1 MKRKEHTINSKKH
14 HNLFIILAALTVLT
28 LSLATGCTSWEEAET
43 EAPPASTPE
52 TSVPDKAADTLF
64 IEPGNPSVDHNLDSS
79 PDPVPEEE
87 LILSREGYGAIGAL
101 SDEDLTLLDMLTYA
115 VEDEYLAHGEYIEI
129 MDRFDVDRPYG
140 NIARS
145 EEMHLSFLSEV
156 YGSYGIPFPEDTS
169 SDHLIIPE
177 SLLEAA
183 ETGVQAEIDNIAM
196 YEKFMTY
203 DLPENIYTVFEALMK
218 GSESHLLAFQ
228 KQVER
233 LK

>member
-1 MKRKEHTINSKKH
+1 MKRKEHTINSGKH
-14 HNLFIILAALTVLT
+14 HSLFIILAALTVLT
-28 LSLATGCTSWEEAET
+28 LSLATGCTSREEAES
-43 EAPPASTPE
+43 ESPPVSSTE
-52 TSVPDKAADTLF
+52 TSAPDAVPDAPL
-64 IEPGNPSVDHNLDSS
+64 IEPGNPGVDHNLDSS
-79 PDPVPEEE
+79 PDPLPEEE

-115 VEDEYLAHGEYIEI
+115 VEDEYLAHGEYMEI
-129 MDRFDVDRPYG
+129 IARFDVERPYG

-156 YGSYGIPFPEDTS
+156 YGSYGIPFPVDTS
-169 SDHLIIPE
+169 SDHLILPE

-196 YEKFMTY
+196 YEKFMTH

-228 KQVER
+228 KQVDR